1 MEDDAVLGRDSF
13 QSAEFLQKYP
23 LPDGYPNGAALFS
36 CPPALKGRFW
46 PADSW
51 AWKFVDMFPPSY
63 NPPENTQWQD
73 LFVKEQLCVKGTIK
87 KNLPV
92 RPRTFKMLI
101 NRVFGQSATGGKAK
115 FQRWLSNMVLPKR
128 QASEGGMSRWD
139 AATCFVVWFFG
150 GTIPYDAIAKHISSW

>member
-63 NPPENTQWQD
+63 TPPENTQWQD
-73 LFVKEQLCVKGTIK
+73 LFVKEQLCQREHK
-87 KNLPV
+87 KKPPSAAPDIQNVDQPCFWAV
-92 RPRTFKMLI
+92 SDW
-101 NRVFGQSATGGKAK
+101 GQGEVSALAEQHGLA
-115 FQRWLSNMVLPKR
+115 
-128 QASEGGMSRWD
+128 
-139 AATCFVVWFFG
+139 
-150 GTIPYDAIAKHISSW
+150 